1 MTTAVATPG
10 AQTGNRASL
19 LHLVRSELKKVT
31 STRLWWALLIAAVLL
46 SVVQSVATAVIA
58 GTDMGGGQPGMPGL
72 ESAETI
78 RSVYPLAMF
87 TGTYIF
93 ALVIGV
99 TGMTGEYRYQ
109 TITPTFLVS
118 PKRQRVVLAKII
130 AHAVIGLVYAVVGML
145 AVFVGGGITMAA
157 RGHGLGL
164 DADRLWSTTGL
175 AILAVAIWTVIGIGI
190 GTLIRNQVAA
200 IVLAV
205 LITFLIEPLLTVL
218 ASALDMDWVAKW
230 LPSNAS
236 SALMSP
242 GDTMLDYLDWWAGG
256 LVLLGY
262 GVLFA
267 AVGMVLSLR
276 RDVS

>member
-1 MTTAVATPG
+1 MTTATVH
-10 AQTGNRASL
+10 NRATL
-19 LHLVRSELKKVT
+19 VHLVRSELRKIT
-31 STRLWWALLIAAVLL
+31 STRLWWALLIAAVLF
-46 SVVQSVATAVIA
+46 SVVQSVATAIIA
-58 GTDMGGGQPGMPGL
+58 GMDVGPGQPTMAGL
-72 ESAETI
+72 DSPETV

-87 TGTYIF
+87 TGSYIF

-118 PKRQRVVLAKII
+118 PKRHRVVLAKLI
-130 AHAVIGLVYAVVGML
+130 AHVVIGVVYGVVGML
-145 AVFVGGGITMAA
+145 AVFVAGGITMTV

-164 DADRLWSTTGL
+164 GADRLWSTTAL
-175 AILAVAIWTVIGIGI
+175 AVLAVAIWAVIGIGI
-190 GTLIRNQVAA
+190 GTLVRNQVAA

-218 ASALDMDWVAKW
+218 ASALEYDWVAKW

-242 GDTMLDYLDWWAGG
+242 GDQMLDYLEWWTGG

-262 GVLFA
+262 GLVCA
-267 AVGMVLSLR
+267 AIGMVLSLR